1 MSSVGDS
8 GNIQAMYEL
17 VPHICKVS
25 CSGGAMDV
33 LSCQSR
39 LVNCEVDI
47 RAQYEDLGISWW
59 ILLSGTVYN
68 HLIGCLLKL
77 IV

>member
-47 RAQYEDLGISWW
+47 RAQYEDLGIS
-59 ILLSGTVYN
+59 
-68 HLIGCLLKL
+68 
-77 IV
+77 